1 MTSSSHKTRVP
12 VVAVEDVCAALARAD
27 FYPDGA
33 DRVDVRETHISWVFL
48 AGDRAYKLKKPLVL
62 PFLDYG
68 TRQRRREM
76 CREEVRLNRRLAP
89 DLYLGV
95 RAVVATADGLALG
108 TEDDP
113 RAVDYLVEMRRFD
126 ESCTLAAKLE
136 RGELKRDEVVA
147 LAQVLAQFHARAPR
161 VAAVGVPVLA
171 VERRMTENFHEL
183 LAIVEQRV
191 EIEWVLALER
201 FAHAFVVAHAQML
214 NARTRRGWVREVHG
228 DLRAEHV

>member
-33 DRVDVRETHISWVFL
+33 DRVDVRETLVSWVFL
-48 AGDRAYKLKKPLVL
+48 AGDRAYNLKKPLGL

-76 CREEVRLNRRLAP
+76 CGEEVRLNRRLAP

-95 RAVVATADGLALG
+95 RAVAASADGLALAP
-108 TEDDP
+108 EDDP

-126 ESCTLAAKLE
+126 EQRTLAAKLE
-136 RGELKRDEVVA
+136 RGELKRGDVVA
-147 LAQVLAQFHARAPR
+147 VTRVLAAFHARARR
-161 VAAVGVPVLA
+161 VAAVGV
-171 VERRMTENFHEL
+171 
-183 LAIVEQRV
+183 
-191 EIEWVLALER
+191 
-201 FAHAFVVAHAQML
+201 
-214 NARTRRGWVREVHG
+214 
-228 DLRAEHV
+228 